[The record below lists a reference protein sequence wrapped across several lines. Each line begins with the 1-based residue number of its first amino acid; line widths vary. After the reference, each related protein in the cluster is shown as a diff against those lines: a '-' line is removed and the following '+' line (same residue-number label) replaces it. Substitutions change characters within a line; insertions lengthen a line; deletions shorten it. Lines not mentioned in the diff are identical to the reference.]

1 MALIKC
7 PKCKH
12 EISDTTKKCI
22 HCGTRLKEKKQIS
35 KKIKFYLL
43 KSYLKKKINYQ
54 FTI

>member
-22 HCGTRLKEKKQIS
+22 HCKT
-35 KKIKFYLL
+35 KIKSNNNAL
-43 KSYLKKKINYQ
+43 KINYK
-54 FTI
+54 